1 MKNNQISLRTTL
13 IARILGA
20 VGFLLAL
27 ASIAGDLISYLIF
40 GEISDHWFLRQIRV
54 DGELNIPTYFSVL
67 LLLFAAQLL
76 AVISVLKIN
85 QKAPQVSHWAI
96 LSLGFLFMAAD
107 EAFFLHD
114 KLNWLIFPLRDLVGN
129 GNLGVFYFAWIIPG
143 IILVFVLGMFF
154 LRFLLRLPA
163 ITRLTF
169 LTASIL
175 YVVGALGFEMIGAR
189 HAELFG
195 IKNLTY
201 RILSTVEESLEMAGV
216 IIFIWALMVYLADNF
231 REIRLRFE
239 GVSFASAIS
248 RARSQ
253 AVLGNAPDVPE
264 LSLDSQFVQPDNQES
279 KVSTSSRDD

>member
-1 MKNNQISLRTTL
+1 
-13 IARILGA
+13 
-20 VGFLLAL
+20 
-27 ASIAGDLISYLIF
+27 
-40 GEISDHWFLRQIRV
+40 
-54 DGELNIPTYFSVL
+54 
-67 LLLFAAQLL
+67 
-76 AVISVLKIN
+76 
-85 QKAPQVSHWAI
+85 
-96 LSLGFLFMAAD
+96 
-107 EAFFLHD
+107 
-114 KLNWLIFPLRDLVGN
+114 
-129 GNLGVFYFAWIIPG
+129 
-143 IILVFVLGMFF
+143 
-154 LRFLLRLPA
+154 
-163 ITRLTF
+163 
-169 LTASIL
+169 
-175 YVVGALGFEMIGAR
+175 MIGAR